1 MSGTDQLFTKLA
13 ISRSLYNLEPSNGI
27 PGGNLMKAII
37 LLSVTTLE
45 TVGFEIC
52 VTMIYS
58 SDFIMKS
65 K

>member
-1 MSGTDQLFTKLA
+1 
-13 ISRSLYNLEPSNGI
+13 
-27 PGGNLMKAII
+27 MKAII